1 MYEDRLGTE
10 DDPIIVPSTEAERII
25 GVTDPDDDNLVV
37 WGILK
42 AADPP
47 RQFVEGGEFYVL
59 KEVRGISW
67 SMSAGSRVVLQSI
80 CCRILLRIRYHL
92 QPDLHDAGGACCLLP
107 VACAGALCQEGGR
120 RD

>member
-59 KEVRGISW
+59 KEVRGIS
-67 SMSAGSRVVLQSI
+67 
-80 CCRILLRIRYHL
+80 
-92 QPDLHDAGGACCLLP
+92 
-107 VACAGALCQEGGR
+107 
-120 RD
+120 